1 MGREPGDLSPRPLSI
16 TLPPHPRTE
25 RGWIRLLVN
34 QPLVFPHDIPG
45 FFIGR
50 DAERKRVAPR
60 IITWMEALGMVS
72 VPRVS
77 IVVRKTYGQAYF
89 NMGEGS
95 SRRRRARR
103 GARPCSLSGS
113 STPCPAARR
122 AGTSCRT

>member
-1 MGREPGDLSPRPLSI
+1 M
-16 TLPPHPRTE
+16 
-25 RGWIRLLVN
+25 N
-34 QPLVFPHDIPG
+34 QPLVFLHDIAG

-50 DAERKRVAPR
+50 DAERNRVAPR

-72 VPRVS
+72 VPRAS

-89 NMGEGS
+89 NMGGGG

-113 STPCPAARR
+113 STPGPTARR